1 MSEVVVTDEE
11 FLNGVLSQ
19 RKPREEKVREILAW
33 FAPGKHHVAYA
44 HNTHAPI
51 ETVEI
56 YGPVIGVD
64 ANGHAAEVRFPDGY
78 VTE

>member
-1 MSEVVVTDEE
+1 MSEGVATDEE
-11 FLNGVLSQ
+11 FLNGVLSG
-19 RKPREEKVREILAW
+19 RKSRKEKIREILAW
-33 FAPGKHHVAYA
+33 FAPETHRVAYA
-44 HNTHAPI
+44 RNTHAPI

-56 YGPVIGVD
+56 YGLSIGVD